1 MTQEVRERYRRLLD
15 RIGEAS
21 LRSGRP
27 PEAVRLIGVTKR
39 VGAGR
44 VREAIENGLQDI
56 GENRIQEA
64 EEKLPQL
71 SDTGVVCH
79 MIGHLQS
86 NKAAV
91 AVGLFSWIQSV
102 DSLSLARRLD
112 RLTTNRLGILLQVHL
127 GDETTKSGL
136 DPARLGAVIG
146 DVRSLANLELRGLMA
161 IPPFEEDPERARP
174 YFAKLRQ
181 LADDYELGDLS
192 MGMSHD
198 FEVAIEEGATMVRLG
213 TALFGTRA

>member
-1 MTQEVRERYRRLLD
+1 MTQEVRDRYRRLLD
-15 RIGEAS
+15 RIGEAT

-27 PEAVRLIGVTKR
+27 PGTVRLIGVTKR
-39 VGAGR
+39 VGTDR
-44 VREAIENGLQDI
+44 IREAIENGLKEI

-86 NKAAV
+86 NKAAA
-91 AVGLFSWIQSV
+91 AVGLFSSIQSV
-102 DSLSLARRLD
+102 DSVSLARRLD
-112 RLTTNRLGILLQVHL
+112 RLTTHRLGILLQLHL

-136 DPARLGAVIG
+136 DPTRLGAVIG
-146 DVRSLANLELRGLMA
+146 EVRSLSNLELRGLMA
-161 IPPFEEDPERARP
+161 IPPFEEDPEQVRP

-181 LADDYELGDLS
+181 LADDYELDDVS